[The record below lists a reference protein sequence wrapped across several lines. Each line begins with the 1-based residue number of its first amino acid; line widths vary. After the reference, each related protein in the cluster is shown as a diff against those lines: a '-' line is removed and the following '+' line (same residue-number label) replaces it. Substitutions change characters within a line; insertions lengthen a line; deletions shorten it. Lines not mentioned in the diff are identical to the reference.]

1 MYNIYKLKGNAKR
14 KEKKR
19 EKEIKNKKKKKGTH
33 LMESFQ

>member
-1 MYNIYKLKGNAKR
+1 MQKR

-33 LMESFQ
+33 LMESFHKDL